1 MHFLR
6 RTLPFF
12 IFFSTLLAG
21 STSLAQVSGLA
32 QQNLAAVNV
41 DDLSDEQITQFMNQ
55 AQVNGLTVEQ
65 LEREALNRGLPSSEL
80 QKMQRRIER
89 INQTREAKRRQAE
102 ENGIGI
108 DNLTKVGD
116 KQRATFGADSLAKA
130 SSDKLIAVFNELN
143 PKIFGSELFTNKNL
157 TFEPN
162 LKLPTPKNYVIGPDD
177 ELVIDI
183 WGASQQTYKKK
194 VSADG
199 FIKLELVG
207 PIFVSGLTLEQTSQ
221 RVISRLSKIYFGLQ
235 SNPQTTFAQVSI
247 GSIRTIKVTI
257 VGEATLPGTYS
268 LPSLASVF
276 NALYA
281 CGGPSANGSYR
292 TIEVVRANK
301 VVAKLDVYA
310 FLLSGNQKDNIR
322 LEDQDIIRIRP
333 YGNRVEFVG
342 EVKRSG
348 FYEAQTGEHLD
359 KLIEYAGG
367 FSNKAY
373 SNQVK
378 VIRNNGKELVV
389 ADVAQVNYANFNP
402 QKGDKYIIGR
412 VLNRYQNRILL
423 EGAVFRPGVYSLE
436 DNSSITSLIKSAE
449 GVREDALLSR
459 AIIYRKDENLNQQS
473 FAIDLGAII
482 QGKVSDVA
490 LQREDSVVIYSAL
503 DLQEKKIITIDGYV
517 QNPGK
522 FPYAQNLTVE
532 DLILQAGGLKE
543 GASTTRIE
551 VSRRITNTID
561 QATSSELSKL
571 YWIDI
576 NPDFGLKGLVNNGF
590 KLEPFDVIS
599 VRRVQSFV
607 EGQQVT
613 LEGEVYFPGNYS
625 ISAKTERIS
634 DIIKRAGGL
643 TKESYPEGAYL
654 ICKRKLSDLERQKR
668 LNQLRKIKN
677 NNNVDT
683 SSFRNMEEELLDL
696 QEQVGIDLP
705 RILRRPGSRADLIL
719 QDGDLLKIPTQLQ
732 TVKLSGE
739 VLYPISIR
747 YQPGKRLRSYVHNA
761 GGFSSNALRRHTYV
775 IYANGSVK
783 SARHYLFLND
793 FPKIKPGAEIFVPLK
808 MRKQSNVQQ
817 TVALTSGLVS
827 LALIVVTLVN
837 TLNR

>member
-1 MHFLR
+1 MRFLR
-6 RTLPFF
+6 KTLPFF
-12 IFFSTLLAG
+12 VFCLILISSSAIF
-21 STSLAQVSGLA
+21 AQVATLT
-32 QQNLAAVNV
+32 QQNLSAVNV
-41 DDLSDEQITQFMNQ
+41 DDLSDEQIIQFLNQ
-55 AQVNGLTVEQ
+55 AQLNGLTIEQ
-65 LEREALNRGLPSSEL
+65 VEREALSRGLPTAEL
-80 QKMQRRIER
+80 QKMQRRVEK
-89 INQTREAKRRQAE
+89 INSAREAKRKQAD
-102 ENGIGI
+102 
-108 DNLTKVGD
+108 DNDSDNSRTVAKQKGSFGKDSLSKVG
-116 KQRATFGADSLAKA
+116 
-130 SSDKLIAVFNELN
+130 SDRFSTLFNELN

-177 ELVIDI
+177 ELIIDI

-194 VSADG
+194 VSAEG
-199 FIKLELVG
+199 FVKLELVG
-207 PIFVSGLTLEQTSQ
+207 PIFVSGLTLEQASQ

-235 SNPQTTFAQVSI
+235 SYPQSTFAQVSI

-292 TIEVVRANK
+292 NIEVVRNNK
-301 VVAKLDVYA
+301 VIAKLDVYT
-310 FLLSGNQKDNIR
+310 FLLSGSQKENIK

-333 YGNRVEFVG
+333 YGNRIEFVG
-342 EVKRSG
+342 EIKRSG

-359 KLIEYAGG
+359 KLIDYAGG
-367 FSNKAY
+367 FTNKAY

-389 ADVAQVNYANFNP
+389 ADVLQANYANFNP
-402 QKGDKYIIGR
+402 QKGDKYMIGK
-412 VLNRYQNRILL
+412 VLPRFQNRILL

-436 DNSSITSLIKSAE
+436 DNAHISSLIKNAE

-459 AIIYRKDENLNQQS
+459 AIIYRKDESMNQQS
-473 FAIDLGAII
+473 FAIDLGGII
-482 QGKVSDVA
+482 NGKASDIA
-490 LQREDSVVIYSAL
+490 LQREDSIVVYSAL
-503 DLQEKKIITIDGYV
+503 ALQEKKTISIDGYV

-522 FPYAQNLTVE
+522 FPYAKNLTVE
-532 DLILQAGGLKE
+532 DVILQAGGLKE

-551 VSRRITNTID
+551 VSRRITNAQD
-561 QATSSELSKL
+561 QANSSELSKL
-571 YWIDI
+571 YVVDI
-576 NPDFGLKGLVNNGF
+576 NPDFALKGSSVNGF
-590 KLEPFDVIS
+590 KLEPFDVIA
-599 VRRVQSFV
+599 VRRIQSFV
-607 EGQQVT
+607 EGRQVT

-625 ISAKTERIS
+625 ISTKTERIS
-634 DIIKRAGGL
+634 DIINRAGGMSN
-643 TKESYPEGAYL
+643 ESYPEGAYL
-654 ICKRKLSDLERQKR
+654 IRKRKLTDLEREKR
-668 LNQLRKIKN
+668 SEQLRKIKN
-677 NNNVDT
+677 SNSSNVDT
-683 SSFRNMEEELLDL
+683 ASIKDAEAELLDL
-696 QEQVGIDLP
+696 KEQVGIDLP
-705 RILRRPGSRADLIL
+705 KILKRPGSRADLIL

-739 VLYPISIR
+739 VLYPVSIR

-761 GGFSSNALRRHTYV
+761 GGFSSSALRRRTYV

-793 FPKIKPGAEIFVPLK
+793 FPRIKPGAEIFVPLK
-808 MRKQSNVQQ
+808 MRRESNVQQ
-817 TVALTSGLVS
+817 TVALTSGLAS